1 MQVLGGA
8 SAAVQLSWASTH
20 QQVAKRVVMG
30 AGSRCTG
37 TAIHTTK
44 LFMLIQGVLF
54 YIHSAIGVATCTVGT
69 SPWPPRLPSS
79 PCPLCRYAFVLYLTK
94 EGTAEVLTKLNQAEL
109 TDFPGRK
116 VTIVKSDVKNKL
128 FIGNLP
134 KTLSR
139 DQIFEAIKAEVV
151 GEWEPVGRLWKM
163 LSEN

>member
-1 MQVLGGA
+1 MTLA
-8 SAAVQLSWASTH
+8 H
-20 QQVAKRVVMG
+20 
-30 AGSRCTG
+30 C
-37 TAIHTTK
+37 I
-44 LFMLIQGVLF
+44 F
-54 YIHSAIGVATCTVGT
+54 
-69 SPWPPRLPSS
+69 SS
-79 PCPLCRYAFVLYLTK
+79 PCALCRYAFVLYLTK

-151 GEWEPVGRLWKM
+151 GEWELVGRLCRV
-163 LSEN
+163 LSARWIFFVIKAEVVGEWEPARLVDGYARCCLGIRPLRRSGQRS

>member
-1 MQVLGGA
+1 MQN
-8 SAAVQLSWASTH
+8 STH
-20 QQVAKRVVMG
+20 RPDLTLAHRI
-30 AGSRCTG
+30 S
-37 TAIHTTK
+37 
-44 LFMLIQGVLF
+44 
-54 YIHSAIGVATCTVGT
+54 
-69 SPWPPRLPSS
+69 SS
-79 PCPLCRYAFVLYLTK
+79 PCALCRYAFVLYLTK

-151 GEWEPVGRLWKM
+151 GEWEPAGLVDSCPRRCPGTKSLKRSRLRLWVSGSLWEGCAGCCPSVRSSLRSRQRSWVSGSLRG
-163 LSEN
+163 LSTHLYNAV